1 VRRHAA
7 NISRHEVLRIVTAA
21 HGGVRPVGRRESA
34 WRYAGIIEADMTV
47 TDGPG

>member
-1 VRRHAA
+1 MPA
-7 NISRHEVLRIVTAA
+7 NIPRHEVLRIATGP
-21 HGGVRPVGRRESA
+21 HGGVGPAGRRESA